1 MALSSSSEKELEHAT
16 RSLAGL
22 SIRNHEAA
30 AEVCQ
35 GVSGRFL
42 TNRDIWSLIVN
53 YLDIFDLYRLM
64 HVNRHFYHW
73 LQICRLE
80 ECRFTDAS
88 PTELPYQRT
97 IAVANDDLWAYEKQV
112 YGRPSILRPQ
122 IQDRFVYSMLKKF
135 QGLNTIVL
143 DGTGITVST
152 IAFILLNI
160 PSLRTL
166 SIRWCQGVSVL
177 DLLEL
182 FQTVTKDR
190 IFSLE
195 NFHVMGIVG
204 LELQKPLMPDG
215 TEDDRL
221 TSAWHDRLAVF
232 HDALDQ
238 ISTTHGKTIVTDVY
252 RCPLNA
258 CKIADYEGE
267 IADLYMLKVLPPC
280 VYCSEK
286 WTKPLCRYCID
297 LRRCMVCG
305 TFICPSCLS
314 LDFDLQMQAFARQHR
329 VISTLTD
336 LYPERDDDC
345 YHKTR
350 SIRWRQLSPRSLLF
364 QFQEQN
370 HIHHRK
376 IRRNLIQNGWS
387 WQSGVEE
394 TLAEGHSSR

>member
-1 MALSSSSEKELEHAT
+1 MASSSFYDKELEYAT
-16 RSLAGL
+16 RSLTGL
-22 SIRNHEAA
+22 SIQKHEGPV
-30 AEVCQ
+30 EISQ
-35 GVSGRFL
+35 GISQRFL

-53 YLDIFDLYRLM
+53 YLDIFNLYRLM

-73 LQICRLE
+73 LQKCRLE

-97 IAVANDDLWAYEKQV
+97 ITVANDDLWTYEKQI

-122 IQDRFVYSMLKKF
+122 IQDPFVCTMLEKF
-135 QGLNTIVL
+135 QGLNIIVL
-143 DGTGITVST
+143 DGTGIKISTV
-152 IAFILLNI
+152 AYILSNI

-182 FQTVTKDR
+182 FQTVTKNR
-190 IFSLE
+190 VLSLE
-195 NFHVMGIVG
+195 NFHVMGIDG

-221 TSAWHDRLAVF
+221 TSAWHDRLVVF
-232 HDALDQ
+232 QNALDQ
-238 ISTTHGKTIVTDVY
+238 ISTTHGRPINTDAH

-258 CKIADYEGE
+258 CKIADHESE

-280 VYCSEK
+280 LYCSEK
-286 WTKPLCRYCID
+286 WSKPLCRYCID

-305 TFICPSCLS
+305 AFVCPSCLS

-336 LYPERDDDC
+336 LYPERNDTC
-345 YHKTR
+345 YHKTK
-350 SIRWRQLSPRSLLF
+350 WRQLSPRSLVF

-370 HIHHRK
+370 HIHHRR
-376 IRRNLIQNGWS
+376 IRRNLIQSGWS
-387 WQSGVEE
+387 WPSGIEE
-394 TLAEGHSSR
+394 ILAEGHSSR